1 MFSPLQ
7 DPAYIQFSSYWED
20 ICTTGAFPLLLLI
33 FFNLRMILRIR
44 ASTSAKFSANRF
56 VGRRESVAP
65 PSGAVR
71 VPSTKKN
78 RDELYKNRSS
88 WKIDSRRLFSREYDF
103 PKTFALTENPFS
115 GKTYFYTIAYRKKSS
130 LLFSRKSS
138 NYKDKNIGRKMSC
151 RSGEICSY
159 S

>member
-88 WKIDSRRLFSREYDF
+88 RKIDSQTLFSRESVFREDLFLYNCLQ
-103 PKTFALTENPFS
+103 KEEL
-115 GKTYFYTIAYRKKSS
+115 SS
-130 LLFSRKSS
+130 LL
-138 NYKDKNIGRKMSC
+138 
-151 RSGEICSY
+151 
-159 S
+159 